1 MIVLIDI
8 TQAINQNAMLFYIKR
23 LLKILLGIFIF
34 ILLIQRS
41 TYPTYLP
48 QNAVS
53 VMVIEHKFDYV
64 TWTIE
69 ALWDKSTHMIAGHH
83 HFMDEKAQVDFVRAY
98 LADVA
103 LVQQLERQ
111 LDQLFFD
118 NPHADTSELD
128 QQRRTLR
135 DDLFKRQS
143 TAEAILESQI
153 SSVLAE
159 QGFGVFG
166 QIIPPVSMRFTQMPN
181 LLVVSPRDRIQRQ
194 IEIAL
199 NPLTLPER
207 AQIERQVESLGG
219 LSALIVPLGG
229 MALYPAMIQET
240 ADLTR
245 AVEVFAHEWVH
256 HYFFM
261 FPLGLNYFVDTG
273 GGQEAMMINETVADI
288 FGREIAEMV
297 LARYYPQPSATHT
310 TVYTQDEPPI
320 PFDYG
325 ATMHET
331 RVNVDQIMGRIGR
344 LNAHNATLHPLDDRA
359 LIAKNQAEIDAL
371 TVKVERYMEHRRQI
385 FWQNGY
391 RIVKINQAFFAFYGG
406 YQGGIAGIG
415 GADPIGG
422 AVRDIRTMSDSL
434 YTFIVRLRTITTRGE
449 LLAVRDRLLDED
461 IE

>member
-1 MIVLIDI
+1 MIVLGDMIQMI
-8 TQAINQNAMLFYIKR
+8 RHNSMLFYLKR
-23 LLKILLGIFIF
+23 ALKLALGILIFIF
-34 ILLIQRS
+34 LIQRS
-41 TYPTYLP
+41 TYPTYMTS
-48 QNAVS
+48 NAVS

-69 ALWDKSTHMIAGHH
+69 ALWDKSTYMIAGHH
-83 HFMDEKAQVDFVRAY
+83 HFMDEQAQTAFVRAY

-103 LVQQLERQ
+103 TVQQLERQ

-118 NPHADTSELD
+118 NPHADTFELD
-128 QQRRTLR
+128 QQRRALR
-135 DDLFKRQS
+135 DDLFKRQA

-153 SSVLAE
+153 SSILIE
-159 QGFGVFG
+159 QGFGVMG
-166 QIIPPVSMRFTQMPN
+166 QLIPPVSMRFTQMPN
-181 LLVVSPRDRIQRQ
+181 LLVISPRDRIQRQ
-194 IEIAL
+194 IEMAL
-199 NPLTLPER
+199 NPLTLAER
-207 AQIERQVESLGG
+207 AQVERQVESLGG
-219 LSALIVPLGG
+219 LSALVVPLGG

-240 ADLTR
+240 PDLNR

-261 FPLGLNYFVDTG
+261 FPLGWNYFVQTG
-273 GGQEAMMINETVADI
+273 GGQEAMTINETVADI

-297 LARYYPQPSATHT
+297 LARYYPEPSATDT
-310 TVYTQDEPPI
+310 TVYTQDEQPI
-320 PFDYG
+320 LFDYG

-331 RVNVDQIMGRIGR
+331 RVNVDQIMARIKG
-344 LNAHNATLHPLDDRA
+344 LNAQNEALHPLDDRA

-385 FWQNGY
+385 FLQNGY

-415 GADPIGG
+415 GADPIGE
-422 AVRDIRTMSDSL
+422 AVRDIRAMSDGV
-434 YTFIVRLRTITTRGE
+434 YEFVTRVRTITTRAE
-449 LLAVRDRLLDED
+449 LLAVRDRLRDGD